1 MGKVEEIKAEAKEI
15 ERLNKL
21 LFKIMAD
28 NCGKPDGYFSKLV
41 HEKGHADWF
50 LDADECK
57 KHNMANH
64 SRIPKI
70 KLEFNAEM
78 TFG

>member
-1 MGKVEEIKAEAKEI
+1 
-15 ERLNKL
+15 
-21 LFKIMAD
+21 MAD